1 MPFVGCNAWLSHTRH
16 HQFSWWFSIE
26 GFGATR
32 WPDTVVLVHLW
43 SCMSW
48 LCSIGHTIVK
58 HFATVCSYWISSAS
72 SSTLNTPQLWMLV
85 PLLKWYI
92 FCLCRWMEWFERDR
106 SMQCPHLP
114 TQVQRLAWVTQCHT
128 TRGIICSLFSFD
140 VIKKKDRKWPQ
151 PQPGP
156 HASQAFQTGVNKVLK

>member
-1 MPFVGCNAWLSHTRH
+1 MPCVRYEAWLSHTRH
-16 HQFSWWFSIE
+16 HQFRRWFSIE

-32 WPDTVVLVHLW
+32 WTDTVVLVHLW
-43 SCMSW
+43 SCMSG
-48 LCSIGHTIVK
+48 LCSIGHTIIK
-58 HFATVCSYWISSAS
+58 HFATEPKKWCSAS
-72 SSTLNTPQLWMLV
+72 SSPLNTPQLWTWV
-85 PLLKWYI
+85 PLLKSDI

-114 TQVQRLAWVTQCHT
+114 TQVHRLAWVTLCHT

-156 HASQAFQTGVNKVLK
+156 HAFQVFQTCVNKVLK